1 MKRYLSYQFWKYIF
15 EKPTIIE
22 TSYKTIILCRL
33 KGHPNGEIFYNSGGL
48 EPDHRCKNC
57 LEIIG

>member
-1 MKRYLSYQFWKYIF
+1 MKYFRLSFYKYIF
-15 EKPTIIE
+15 EKPESGCEPYLTVII
-22 TSYKTIILCRL
+22 CRL
-33 KGHPNGEIFYNSGGL
+33 KGYAGEIFYNAGGL